1 MCISVR
7 VYICTCVCMD
17 VCTYRCAYI
26 CMSVYLYARIS
37 VRAIGVY
44 MFVCIFVVVS
54 LHILASLDSA
64 H

>member
-1 MCISVR
+1 
-7 VYICTCVCMD
+7 MD